1 MISDSV
7 AAQFSSG
14 SLWLALVGLAL
25 ATLLSEDL
33 TCIGAGLLIAS
44 NKAPFLPVLAACMV
58 GIFMGDIILVAIGRT
73 LGRPML
79 EMRLVR
85 TRVSPERIERAERWF
100 KTKGG
105 RLVLATRFMPGIRV
119 PAYLAAGILRVPWPP
134 FIGWFALGC
143 VIWTPLLVGGTVWA
157 GERLLVMF
165 HAWERTVPLLLGGGI
180 LIWIMLKLGIRLSSW
195 QGRRILRSRCLR
207 LTRWTCWPRWAK
219 YPPIVLYVLGL
230 GLRYRGLTLFAAA
243 NLDTFSGG
251 SPDAVTGAIQSDRIA
266 TPAWPEDSEIL
277 ETKGDE
283 IGNPSRFD
291 VIYVRNPAELR
302 GRILAILDRNPLS
315 VTGDGTLSLEELI
328 LADDRMLPVLEA
340 MLDGFSSRLDD
351 IPTRGEVVVLRNTGK
366 GPDLDMPRS
375 ADALQTPAILAS
387 LDALGRPPP
396 GLHMGRFHLR
406 AVDPAAFQKGE
417 FKIAGLDQGITSI
430 MNPIDPWQS
439 LWGGWRLQCR
449 LWRSAFRKG
458 AENVRR
464 GAAKPTLGQAW
475 STLRMGRRST

>member
-44 NKAPFLPVLAACMV
+44 GKAPFWPVLAACMV

-85 TRVSPERIERAERWF
+85 TRVSPERIERAEKWF

-165 HAWERTVPLLLGGGI
+165 HAWERTVPLLIAGGI
-180 LIWIMLKLGIRLSSW
+180 VIWIILKLGIRLSSW

-207 LTRWTCWPRWAK
+207 LTRWAFWPRFAK
-219 YPPIVLYVLGL
+219 YPPIALFVLGL
-230 GLRYRGLTLFAAA
+230 GIRYRGLTLFTAA
-243 NLDTFSGG
+243 NRTTGKGEAFISASDSIVSASSFVLSDVSKTFGNKN
-251 SPDAVTGAIQSDRIA
+251 
-266 TPAWPEDSEIL
+266 DSEWL
-277 ETKGDE
+277 
-283 IGNPSRFD
+283 PCHFD
-291 VIYVRNPAELR
+291 VFYLRHPAGVQGRVVAIVDRRPLR
-302 GRILAILDRNPLS
+302 
-315 VTGDGTLSLEELI
+315 VTGDGTHSLEELI
-328 LADDRMLPVLEA
+328 LADRRILPNVEA
-340 MLDGFSSRLDD
+340 ILDEFNSRLDD
-351 IPTRGEVVVLRNTGK
+351 VPSRGESVVLRGTGK
-366 GPDLDMPRS
+366 GIRRAAQLDGN
-375 ADALQTPAILAS
+375 ALLTPALLAS
-387 LDALGRPPP
+387 IDTLGRSLP
-396 GLHMGRFHLR
+396 GFHFGRFR
-406 AVDPAAFQKGE
+406 VKAVEVAAFQRGE
-417 FKIAGLDQGITSI
+417 FIVVGFDQGIGSTR
-430 MNPIDPWQS
+430 NLCDACQS
-439 LWGGWRLQCR
+439 VWGGWRVHCS
-449 LWRSAFRKG
+449 LWRWAFRIG
-458 AENVRR
+458 AENARR
-464 GAAKPTLGQAW
+464 GAPVLSLKQAW
-475 STLRMGRRST
+475 LSLR

>member
-44 NKAPFLPVLAACMV
+44 GKAPFWPVLAACMV

-165 HAWERTVPLLLGGGI
+165 HAWERTVPLLIAGGI
-180 LIWIMLKLGIRLSSW
+180 VIWVILKLGIRLSSW
-195 QGRRILRSRCLR
+195 KGRRILRSR
-207 LTRWTCWPRWAK
+207 
-219 YPPIVLYVLGL
+219 
-230 GLRYRGLTLFAAA
+230 
-243 NLDTFSGG
+243 
-251 SPDAVTGAIQSDRIA
+251 
-266 TPAWPEDSEIL
+266 
-277 ETKGDE
+277 
-283 IGNPSRFD
+283 
-291 VIYVRNPAELR
+291 
-302 GRILAILDRNPLS
+302 
-315 VTGDGTLSLEELI
+315 
-328 LADDRMLPVLEA
+328 
-340 MLDGFSSRLDD
+340 
-351 IPTRGEVVVLRNTGK
+351 
-366 GPDLDMPRS
+366 
-375 ADALQTPAILAS
+375 
-387 LDALGRPPP
+387 
-396 GLHMGRFHLR
+396 
-406 AVDPAAFQKGE
+406 
-417 FKIAGLDQGITSI
+417 
-430 MNPIDPWQS
+430 
-439 LWGGWRLQCR
+439 
-449 LWRSAFRKG
+449 
-458 AENVRR
+458 
-464 GAAKPTLGQAW
+464 
-475 STLRMGRRST
+475 